1 MTVFRGNSTS
11 LSYGVCAYSVEYA
24 TQCQFSIE
32 TTITTRAGNAVLRG
46 QALTFQVDLCRPLLK
61 TATAMNGSAIDDIGS
76 GYLSM
81 YSLSGSM

>member
-1 MTVFRGNSTS
+1 MTVFRGNSTL

-32 TTITTRAGNAVLRG
+32 TTITTRAVNGVLRG
-46 QALTFQVDLCRPLLK
+46 QLPPGQLMECSEGKLCMCRPLLK
-61 TATAMNGSAIDDIGS
+61 TAAMNGSAIEDIGS

-81 YSLSGSM
+81 